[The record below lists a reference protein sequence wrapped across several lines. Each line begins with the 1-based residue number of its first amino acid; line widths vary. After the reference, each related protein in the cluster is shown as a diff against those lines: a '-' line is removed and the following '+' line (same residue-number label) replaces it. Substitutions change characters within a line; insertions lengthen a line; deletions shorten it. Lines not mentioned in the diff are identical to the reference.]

1 MIVLNFEYVSNILNW
16 RFDFMEKEKIS
27 ELKPG
32 MNATIEGEVISIE
45 PTREVRTKFGK
56 LLRVAN
62 ATIGD
67 ESGEITVT
75 LWENDIDRVSI
86 GDKIEIENGW
96 ISEFKGAL
104 QITAGKTGKIKIK
117 GEE

>member
-1 MIVLNFEYVSNILNW
+1 MWVPE
-16 RFDFMEKEKIS
+16 S

-56 LLRVAN
+56 SLRVAN
-62 ATIGD
+62 ATISDGT
-67 ESGEITVT
+67 GEIVAT
-75 LWENDIDRVSI
+75 LWEGDIDRVSI

-96 ISEFKGAL
+96 VSEFKGAL
-104 QITAGKTGKIKIK
+104 QISAGRQGKINIK
-117 GEE
+117 E